1 MCVCIYKHSSTLLKL
16 FMLMEEIET
25 TVRDNRVEKQLCLC
39 ILFHLTT
46 LWRKEKVKDLWKEL
60 NEGKK
65 RSLERERMVKKR
77 KQ

>member
-1 MCVCIYKHSSTLLKL
+1 
-16 FMLMEEIET
+16 MEEIET

-65 RSLERERMVKKR
+65 KESWEGKDGEKEKTVEEDWNKIRMEG
-77 KQ
+77 